1 MNTNRFLGGENMNL
15 LAMILNGMSTLT
27 ANTSEV
33 SCPLYVF
40 DEPKMPAS
48 MIK

>member
-33 SCPLYVF
+33 ACAILRNKKK
-40 DEPKMPAS
+40 KMPAS